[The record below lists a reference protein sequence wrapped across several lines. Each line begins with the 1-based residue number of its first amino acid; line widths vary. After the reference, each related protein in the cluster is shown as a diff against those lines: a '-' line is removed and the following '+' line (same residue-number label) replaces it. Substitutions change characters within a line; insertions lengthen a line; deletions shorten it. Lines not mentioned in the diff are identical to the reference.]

1 MVRFGVAVALVFC
14 FALLLIPTSAAES
27 TDDPPIVVIQDIET
41 SQNGDAYVTI
51 FTGIYVDEQPP
62 QTLTWKLFDGWD
74 SIGQGS
80 IHHISLDNQTLE
92 ATRSTWNWQFESA
105 TIDPLSNQYP
115 CNCYLEVLAT
125 DNSDNVDTDWSI
137 FYAGGFADDPV
148 NPAPLLIVEQDLSS
162 NAVSGHISIGG
173 SVLDR
178 DNVSH
183 VTHPAPSVQWMLT
196 NSPQVDAS
204 CSTWTRVQ
212 GINFQW
218 MNMTLDFLD
227 VDSWTG
233 AVGHAQNLSQY
244 SASFSMTIDTSDI
257 EDGSYQ
263 LVMRAVDNSGQSS
276 AGFCRQISIDNTPP
290 TAMIS
295 GLSSIDEALIGIEF
309 DGSGSSDQYWGREDL
324 FFLWVLEDEFGSKT
338 IESGTDMRTFDMD
351 TSQSGHYSLTL
362 TVADGAGFS
371 DSAVHQ
377 FNIANQEPV
386 AALRIGGQP
395 LTDGD
400 SITLVDSDYWNIECG
415 DSTDTANDQNGL
427 TCTWYIDGEAVMTG
441 WVRQLQKPEDLS
453 NPHTLMLEVTDDDG
467 ASDTITV
474 TFGVQGTP
482 SDPMFIENT
491 VEWQMWLIFA
501 AISIVAIIGGGFQY
515 SRYSKNNS
523 DIPKWKRE

>member
-1 MVRFGVAVALVFC
+1 MVRFGVSVALIFC

-27 TDDPPIVVIQDIET
+27 TDDPPIVVIQEIET
-41 SQNGDAYVTI
+41 SQTDDTYVAI

-74 SIGQGS
+74 LIGQGS
-80 IHHISLDNQTLE
+80 IHYITLDNQTLE
-92 ATRSTWNWQFESA
+92 ATRSTWNWQFES
-105 TIDPLSNQYP
+105 TTTDELSNQYP

-125 DNSDNVDTDWSI
+125 DNSGDVDTDWSI
-137 FYAGGFADDPV
+137 FYAGGFAEDPID
-148 NPAPLLIVEQDLSS
+148 PAPLLIVEQDLSL
-162 NAVSGHISIGG
+162 NAVSGHISIEGL
-173 SVLDR
+173 VLDR

-183 VTHPAPSVQWMLT
+183 VTHPPPSVQWMLT

-218 MNMTLDFLD
+218 MNMTLDVLN

-233 AVGHAQNLSQY
+233 AENGLNLSQY
-244 SASFSMTIDTSDI
+244 SATFSMTIDTSDI

-263 LVMRAVDNSGQSS
+263 LVLRGVDSSGQSS

-351 TSQSGHYSLTL
+351 TSQSGDYSLTL

-371 DSAVHQ
+371 DTVVHQ

-386 AALRIGGQP
+386 AALSIGGQP

-400 SITLVDSDYWNIECG
+400 SITLVDSDFWNIECG

-427 TCTWYIDGEAVMTG
+427 TCTWHIDGEAVMTG

-453 NPHTLMLEVTDDDG
+453 KPHTLMLVVTDDDD
-467 ASDTITV
+467 ANDTITV

-482 SDPMFIENT
+482 SDPMYSDDSL
-491 VEWQMWLIFA
+491 EWKMLLIFA
-501 AISIVAIIGGGFQY
+501 AISLAIIIGGLFLY
-515 SRYSKNNS
+515 TRYNKHSTT
-523 DIPKWKRE
+523 IPKWKPE